1 MKQTLDIPLYDHKGN
16 KNGKTSLQP
25 EWVLAEKGL
34 PLEAVQFAE
43 DFGKHLADVFFNK
56 GRKRL
61 MAGRDALTTTQ
72 LRNFFS
78 EIRRIQANSQKFEDN
93 LTDIYL
99 LKPKL
104 AYAAARTD
112 SKYNRIHDFAAGLGL
127 MLDAVSQSGKQQHF
141 ENFTKFVE
149 AVVAYHK
156 FYGGK

>member
-1 MKQTLDIPLYDHKGN
+1 MKQTLDIPRYDDQGN
-16 KNGKTSLQP
+16 KQGKATLNP
-25 EWVLAEKGL
+25 RWVLSDEGL

-43 DFGKHLADVFFNK
+43 DFGRHLSAPFWNK

-61 MAGRDALTTTQ
+61 MAGRDAMTTTQ

-78 EIRRIQANSQKFEDN
+78 EIRRIQANEKN
-93 LTDIYL
+93 LGSSWTDIYL

-104 AYAAARTD
+104 AYASARVE
-112 SKYNRIHDFAAGLGL
+112 SQYNRIHDFARILGA
-127 MLDAVSQSGKQQHF
+127 MLDEVSQGKQPQYF
-141 ENFTKFVE
+141 VNFAKFVQ